1 MKLLRETIRRL
12 ILEDRTAFEQ
22 ELSDNPNWD
31 ASRQHKQAKEPRDQ
45 QYKTARKM
53 GRIVKKSYN
62 KNVDRDFLDS
72 LIYVHWVKIKD
83 LQQFLEQATP
93 PNRDE
98 LSTAIYENGKIPEKT
113 MFGNVGVVIDGYVTL
128 AGNNMNKMYTGNSK
142 QIDKYSP
149 LMKQSSGVNKG
160 VMVAHSDTYIL
171 DKDDFNPS
179 EDEWEMTEALLDNW
193 QPIALVT
200 SQELT
205 SEVREVMDELL
216 MKGIHLP
223 IATGPNAYL

>member
-1 MKLLRETIRRL
+1 MKLLRETIRRI
-12 ILEDRTAFEQ
+12 ILEDRAAFEQ
-22 ELSDNPNWD
+22 ELSGNPNWD
-31 ASRQHKQAKEPRDQ
+31 VSRQNKQAKEPKDQ

-53 GRIVKKSYN
+53 GRTVKKAFN
-62 KNVDRDFLDS
+62 NNVNREFLDS
-72 LIYVHWVKIKD
+72 LIYVHWVNIKD
-83 LQQFLEQATP
+83 LQQFLEQANP

-142 QIDKYSP
+142 QVDMYSP
-149 LMKQSSGVNKG
+149 QMKQSSGVNKG

-171 DKDDFNPS
+171 DKDEFNPS
-179 EDEWEMTEALLDNW
+179 EHEWEMTEALLDNW

-205 SEVREVMDELL
+205 SEVREVMDALL